1 MGCVLT
7 NRALPCT
14 VFQKVSHIWRT
25 MNRIV
30 RCVIAVMI
38 LAALSSA
45 SVLSASLTVC
55 DYEPPESRVADLS
68 LLGSFNWVDGAYADD
83 RNRSISASFVG
94 DYTAMFSS
102 PSFGQDLDARTE
114 FRADDSGWTASLFG
128 SGSLRSFFPVGGA
141 DAATNTSSTALFG
154 VGAVGFAL
162 STRSSIEVDL
172 TAGLGAGRFRDVT
185 PLAQAIAIQDKL
197 LDLGEL
203 LAPVSDTALLDLAQ
217 ILGTVGP
224 TDDEKVVEL
233 VERLVATDLLAGV
246 DVGVRGLLAVEDILL
261 SSDETSLCGRD
272 LQARVG
278 LSAMFVPE
286 FKLSTTGIVV
296 ARYAAVPD
304 PVSQFTS
311 SAEMKIRLLQP
322 DQMNVLAKVA
332 YARRLPDGWTA
343 RADYRL
349 NVDRMWS
356 DLTATVF
363 SHVASANLTTQIF
376 GAVGL
381 SLVGSA
387 QYMTGDEEMTFS
399 LALYMEA
406 DLF

>member
-1 MGCVLT
+1 
-7 NRALPCT
+7 
-14 VFQKVSHIWRT
+14 

-30 RCVIAVMI
+30 RNVIAVII
-38 LAALSSA
+38 LASLSSA
-45 SVLSASLTVC
+45 VALSASLTVC
-55 DYEPPESRVADLS
+55 DYESPESRVVDLS

-94 DYTAMFSS
+94 DYAAMVSS

-114 FRADDSGWTASLFG
+114 FRADDNGWTASLFG
-128 SGSLRSFFPVGGA
+128 SGSLRSFFG
-141 DAATNTSSTALFG
+141 DESSATPELFG
-154 VGAVGFAL
+154 VGAVGFSV
-162 STRSSIEVDL
+162 STRVGVELDL
-172 TAGLGAGRFRDVT
+172 TAGLGSGRFRDVT
-185 PLAQAIAIQDKL
+185 SLAQAIAIQDEL

-217 ILGTVGP
+217 VLGTIGP
-224 TDDEKVVEL
+224 TDDEKVVAL
-233 VERLVATDLLAGV
+233 MDRLVATDLLAGA
-246 DVGVRGLLAVEDILL
+246 DLGVRGLLAVEDILL
-261 SSDETSLCGRD
+261 SGDETSLCGRD

-286 FKLSTTGIVV
+286 FSLSTTGIVV

-311 SAEMKIRLLQP
+311 SAEAKIRFLHP
-322 DQMNVLAKVA
+322 DQMNVLAKIA

-343 RADYRL
+343 HADYRL
-349 NVDRMWS
+349 SVDRMWS
-356 DLTATVF
+356 DPTAIVF
-363 SHVASANLTTQIF
+363 SHAASANLTTQIF

-387 QYMTGDEEMTFS
+387 QYMTGDEELTLS
-399 LALYMEA
+399 LAVYMET

>member
-1 MGCVLT
+1 
-7 NRALPCT
+7 
-14 VFQKVSHIWRT
+14 

-30 RCVIAVMI
+30 RCVIAVVI
-38 LAALSSA
+38 LASLSSA

-55 DYEPPESRVADLS
+55 DYESPESRIVDLS

-94 DYTAMFSS
+94 DYTAMASS
-102 PSFGQDLDARTE
+102 PSFGQDLDVRTE
-114 FRADDSGWTASLFG
+114 FRADDDGWTASLFG
-128 SGSLRSFFPVGGA
+128 SGSLRSFFENEELV
-141 DAATNTSSTALFG
+141 TSELFG

-185 PLAQAIAIQDKL
+185 PLAQAIAIQDEL

-203 LAPVSDTALLDLAQ
+203 LAPVSDTALLDLAR

-233 VERLVATDLLAGV
+233 VDRLVATDLLAGV
-246 DVGVRGLLAVEDILL
+246 DLGVRGLLAVEDVLL

-363 SHVASANLTTQIF
+363 SHAASANLTTQIF

-387 QYMTGDEEMTFS
+387 QYITGDEELTLS